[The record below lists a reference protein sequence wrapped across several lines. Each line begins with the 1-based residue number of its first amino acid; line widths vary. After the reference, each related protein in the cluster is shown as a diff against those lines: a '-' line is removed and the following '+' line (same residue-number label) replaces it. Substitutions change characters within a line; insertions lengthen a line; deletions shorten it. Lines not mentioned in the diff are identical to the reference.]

1 MNLQLIMNNMEK
13 RGYDVTFFQ
22 NAKEVANYLTESIQ
36 NTTVGTGGSMTLE
49 ALNIYDTLCANN
61 TVFWRGKC
69 KNEEENRE
77 AIFAPVYLTS
87 ANAVTEGGSLL
98 NIDASAN
105 RIAASSYGKERLIYV
120 IGINKIVPTIED
132 AHERARNFAAPL
144 NAKRLNKKTP
154 CAVKGDKC
162 YDCNSPE
169 RICNIISITERKPA
183 TIKKLEVLIVNTDLG
198 F

>member
-1 MNLQLIMNNMEK
+1 MNLQLVMSNMEK
-13 RGYDVTFFQ
+13 RGYAVTFFQ
-22 NAKEVANYLTESIQ
+22 SASEVASYLTQSIQ

-49 ALNIYDTLCANN
+49 ALNIYDTLCENN

-120 IGINKIVPTIED
+120 IGINKIVPTIND

-183 TIKKLEVLIVNTDLG
+183 TIKKLEVLIVNADLG